1 MMKIKKA
8 IEILYNRISDKNERE
23 VQEEIMIL
31 LNSFEL
37 QIRYGCDSKLI
48 AFSNSIYTPSLKQN
62 ELKEAAQKEQK
73 KRVKF
78 KKYRTALRNKN
89 IINQMRKEGSSY
101 QQIAS
106 YLNQYIVHKRSY
118 FNKMYI
124 HRFCKNKNID

>member
-1 MMKIKKA
+1 MIKIKKA
-8 IEILYNRISDKNERE
+8 IEVFYNRISDKTERE

-31 LNSFEL
+31 LTSFEL
-37 QIRYGCDSKLI
+37 QIKYGCENKLI
-48 AFSNSIYTPSLKQN
+48 AFSNSVYTPTCKQN
-62 ELKEAAQKEQK
+62 EKKEAAQKRQK

-78 KKYRTALRNKN
+78 KKYRTALRHEN
-89 IINQMRKEGSSY
+89 IINQMRKDGSSY

-124 HRFCKNKNID
+124 FRFCKDKNID